1 MKVFFTVTS
10 LLVFLYWQDR
20 TGGEI
25 RDTNVGSW
33 GPVLLIY
40 LDGKLQVEH
49 LIRPTLYLLL
59 QVARVLHDD

>member
-33 GPVLLIY
+33 GPI
-40 LDGKLQVEH
+40 DIPGWE
-49 LIRPTLYLLL
+49 TSS
-59 QVARVLHDD
+59 